1 MLSVESPNAIV
12 IIIICLVEELSF
24 SDLTVL
30 RLLLIILLLGYIPLE
45 PIQVCVNVAT
55 IITVIPFFIV
65 RFDLLILF
73 LR

>member
-12 IIIICLVEELSF
+12 IIIICLVKELSF

-30 RLLLIILLLGYIPLE
+30 RLLLIILFLGYIPLE

-55 IITVIPFFIV
+55 IITVISLFIV